1 MLAIP
6 GLFWC
11 IWTGTV
17 AIALSYLW
25 AAAARHH
32 KQQPPSASYSMPS
45 RITTTATTTQGPD
58 GRGGNN
64 NSAMTGEGH
73 AGSTKFYGSQVGGK
87 SVINYGYTDL
97 PFRLLGYD
105 VYYFFRFAWAIPYV
119 VLPAG
124 PPYLSGGLDELSPT
138 RENLFCIAVHSLL
151 IVLQLGFLL
160 VLLPV
165 MVLLPVWTAALFI
178 AAFLVCNRLICN
190 VLNGDQPTL
199 TSNPEYAPALEK
211 HAHEQWIFINGVSV
225 GKHWL
230 QNNLDRLALTFKRPV
245 LGIHNRTDGIIFDI
259 VECLVQRTFGYATDD
274 VRLCYAAVKEKLYDP
289 QYSKVVLIL
298 HSQGGIEGGMVL
310 DWLLQEMP
318 QDLLA
323 KVEVYTFGNAANH
336 FNNPHVHVTSQ
347 ENAEAN
353 PIAASIDVAEPAEPL
368 ERSASSDNS
377 AAGAAAPK
385 SKKKKNGG
393 RRTQGNGSSSSIS
406 ISSSA
411 GGDALESM
419 LTRETSAP
427 RPSAISDRVIGHV
440 EHYAHTTDFVA
451 LWGVL
456 HFATS
461 TPATL
466 FVPRFIGRLFA
477 RTSVRG
483 GHQLCMHYLDG
494 MFPLRRD
501 ESAPG
506 GFSGCLE
513 AGPAEEGLNDFM
525 DSDVVVGGGSDSSAV
540 IDVASAAYK
549 SSWVGLL
556 RNEIEGLPPAAAE
569 AADEVEVMNAGQGF
583 GKGAARTVKVKQL
596 SRLWQYRDGRSPE
609 DNVGGM
615 GGVDDA
621 ARGKTL

>member
-1 MLAIP
+1 MLGIL
-6 GLFWC
+6 GLFWFF
-11 IWTGTV
+11 WTGTV
-17 AIALSYLW
+17 AIAISYLW
-25 AAAARHH
+25 ATARHH
-32 KQQPPSASYSMPS
+32 KQQPPSASSPSFSMPS
-45 RITTTATTTQGPD
+45 RITTDDNAGLD
-58 GRGGNN
+58 SHGNNNNN
-64 NSAMTGEGH
+64 NSALMGAKCE
-73 AGSTKFYGSQVGGK
+73 GSTKFYGSQIGGK
-87 SVINYGYTDL
+87 SVINYSYTDL

-105 VYYFFRFAWAIPYV
+105 IYYFFRFAWAIPYV
-119 VLPAG
+119 VLPASA
-124 PPYLSGGLDELSPT
+124 PYLSGDLDELSPT
-138 RENLFCIAVHSLL
+138 RENLFCIFVHAIL
-151 IVLQLGFLL
+151 IVLQLGFVL

-165 MVLLPVWTAALFI
+165 MVLLPVWTAAMFI
-178 AAFLVCNRLICN
+178 TAFLVCNRLICK

-211 HAHEQWIFINGVSV
+211 HAHEQWIFVNGVAV

-245 LGIHNRTDGIIFDI
+245 LGIHNKTDGIIFDI

-289 QYSKVVLIL
+289 QYTKVVLIL

-336 FNNPHVHVTSQ
+336 FNNPHLHVTSQ
-347 ENAEAN
+347 ENAQAN
-353 PIAASIDVAEPAEPL
+353 PLAASIDVAEPTETL

-377 AAGAAAPK
+377 AVAAPK

-393 RRTQGNGSSSSIS
+393 GGRRTQGNGGSSSST
-406 ISSSA
+406 SSVSN
-411 GGDALESM
+411 DALESM

-506 GFSGCLE
+506 GFSGCIE

-525 DSDVVVGGGSDSSAV
+525 DSEVVVGAADGGADGTATV
-540 IDVASAAYK
+540 DVAGAAFK
-549 SSWVGLL
+549 SSWVGVLK
-556 RNEIEGLPPAAAE
+556 NEIKGLPAAASE
-569 AADEVEVMNAGQGF
+569 AADEVEVMNAGQGI
-583 GKGAARTVKVKQL
+583 GKGASRTFKVKQL

-609 DNVGGM
+609 DNVA
-615 GGVDDA
+615 GVDGPV
-621 ARGKTL
+621 RGKTL

>member
-1 MLAIP
+1 MLAVP
-6 GLFWC
+6 SLFWFV
-11 IWTGTV
+11 WTGTV
-17 AIALSYLW
+17 AIAISYLW
-25 AAAARHH
+25 ASARHH
-32 KQQPPSASYSMPS
+32 KQQTPSSPMPS
-45 RITTTATTTQGPD
+45 RITTIAAPGPD
-58 GRGGNN
+58 SLGS
-64 NSAMTGEGH
+64 NSNGAAIAGEKCS
-73 AGSTKFYGSQVGGK
+73 GSTKFYGSQVGGK
-87 SVINYGYTDL
+87 SVINYSYTDL

-119 VLPAG
+119 VLPAS
-124 PPYLSGGLDELSPT
+124 PPYISGDMDELSPT
-138 RENLFCIAVHSLL
+138 RENLFCIVVHAVL
-151 IVLQLGFLL
+151 IVMQLGFVL

-165 MVLLPVWTAALFI
+165 MVLLPVWTAAMFI
-178 AAFLVCNRLICN
+178 AAFLVCNRLICK

-211 HAHEQWIFINGVSV
+211 HAHEQWIFVNGVAV

-230 QNNLDRLALTFKRPV
+230 QNNLDRLALTFKRPI
-245 LGIHNRTDGIIFDI
+245 LGIHNKTDGIIFDI

-336 FNNPHVHVTSQ
+336 FNNPHLHVTSQ

-353 PIAASIDVAEPAEPL
+353 PLAASMDVAEPTEAL
-368 ERSASSDNS
+368 ERSASSDN
-377 AAGAAAPK
+377 AVAAASK

-393 RRTQGNGSSSSIS
+393 RRTHGNGGSSSSSS
-406 ISSSA
+406 INS
-411 GGDALESM
+411 DALESM

-506 GFSGCLE
+506 GFSGCIE

-525 DSDVVVGGGSDSSAV
+525 DSEVVVGGGGGANAV
-540 IDVASAAYK
+540 VDVAGAAFK
-549 SSWVGLL
+549 SSWVGVLK
-556 RNEIEGLPPAAAE
+556 NEMEGLPAAAAQ
-569 AADEVEVMNAGQGF
+569 AADEVEVMNAGQGL
-583 GKGAARTVKVKQL
+583 GKGAARTFKVKQL

-609 DNVGGM
+609 DNV
-615 GGVDDA
+615 VDGPL
-621 ARGKTL
+621 RGKTL